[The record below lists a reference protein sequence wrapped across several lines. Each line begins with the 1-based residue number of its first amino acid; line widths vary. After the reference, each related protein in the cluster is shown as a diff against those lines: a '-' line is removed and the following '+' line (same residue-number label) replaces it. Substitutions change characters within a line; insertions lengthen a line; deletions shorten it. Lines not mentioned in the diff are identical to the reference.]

1 MKKLKIVLV
10 FSLISALCMSNGTYI
25 MATSISQVFDMTNT
39 VYVETGGI
47 ALGNPDGTDS
57 KEYIYAVKCTKNEKN
72 KKKTKSILYY
82 RKISPRKNNAADK
95 KVKKSKEVSK
105 SLEHANDMT
114 YGRDDS
120 KKGQFNLFVASN
132 YDNNIF
138 KLDPADCSY
147 LETYKTDKKKEKID
161 AIAYSPSIGKKSYIL
176 RKTQSTTF
184 HISKLK
190 EGIFT
195 TVKNFTVKDKA
206 GLLDKYVLQGICCYE
221 DHLYIALYDTKN
233 VKSYIY
239 KVTKS
244 LKKIAKGKTN
254 SSYDASQVASFEKS
268 EIESIDIKKINKT
281 KTVFYTANVNAGGE
295 DSGKGD
301 YVGKLIIQ

>member
-10 FSLISALCMSNGTYI
+10 FSLISCICMSNDTFI
-25 MATSISQVFDMTNT
+25 MATSTSKIFDMTNT

-47 ALGNPDGTDS
+47 ALGNPNGTNN
-57 KEYIYAVKCTKNEKN
+57 KEYIYAVKCTKNVKN

-82 RKISPRKNNAADK
+82 RKISPNNKNAAEK
-95 KVKKSKEVSK
+95 KVKKSKEVSQ

-114 YGRDDS
+114 YGQDDS
-120 KKGQFNLFVASN
+120 KEENFNLFVASN
-132 YDNNIF
+132 YDNKIF
-138 KLDPADCSY
+138 KLNPLDCSY
-147 LETYKTDKKKEKID
+147 IETYKTDKKKEKID
-161 AIAYSPSIGKKSYIL
+161 AIAYSPSISKKSYIL

-184 HISKLK
+184 HISSLK
-190 EGIFT
+190 DGIFT
-195 TVKNFTVKDKA
+195 ATKNFTVKDKNRY
-206 GLLDKYVLQGICCYE
+206 LDKYILQGICCYD
-221 DHLYIALYDTKN
+221 DHLYIALYDGKS

-239 KVTKS
+239 RVTKS
-244 LKKIAKGKTN
+244 LKKIADGKKN

-268 EIESIDIKKINKT
+268 EIESIDIKKINKK

-301 YVGKLIIQ
+301 YVGKLVLK